1 MRVIVIGA
9 GVSGLTAAR
18 DLSVAGADVVVVDA
32 RDRIGGR
39 TWTHD
44 IGGVPVDLG
53 GSWIHGPFG
62 NPLSEEVTRA
72 GLVTRN
78 DGTWGTGMAVWVE
91 GSGWAP
97 PPVVATAVAVR
108 TDFDFD
114 EAVAGIG
121 REGTYREGIDWYLT
135 SRRLDGPSAEVAR
148 FSLEWLDA
156 ALNIGGLPYEVS
168 LTGSAAYR
176 LHAGGNSAIDG
187 GYRKL
192 VDHLAAGLD
201 IRLGESVLAI
211 EHGGPG
217 DALASTTSGTL
228 RADAVVVSVPLG
240 VLKKRS
246 ITFSPEIA
254 AHHAAAD
261 RLGMATLEKVVLRFD
276 TPVFPEHTRRI
287 SFVSDDHRFPAWA
300 DMTHHAGAPTVIAF
314 HNPRATDG
322 MESWSPERRLDEAC
336 TVLAAMVG
344 DLPEPVAAYVTDW
357 SHDPHAFGSYSFV
370 AVGSSPQDMRTLSR
384 PSSDRLFFAGEH
396 TVPEYFGTVHGAYV
410 SGIRA
415 AAEVMD

>member
-18 DLSVAGADVVVVDA
+18 DLSAAGADVVVVEA

-44 IGGVPVDLG
+44 IAGVPVDLG

-62 NPLSEEVTRA
+62 NPLSDEVTLA
-72 GLVTRN
+72 GLATRN

-108 TDFDFD
+108 TDFDFE
-114 EAVAGIG
+114 EATAALG

-135 SRRLDGPSAEVAR
+135 DRRLDGSSADVAR
-148 FSLEWLDA
+148 FSLEWLDS
-156 ALNIGGLPYEVS
+156 ALNIGGLPDEVS
-168 LTGSAAYR
+168 LTGSAAYH
-176 LHAGGNSAIDG
+176 LHSGGNAAIDG
-187 GYRKL
+187 GYRRL

-201 IRLGESVLAI
+201 IRLDESVLAI
-211 EHGGPG
+211 EHGGPV
-217 DALASTTSGTL
+217 DALVSTTSGTL
-228 RADAVVVSVPLG
+228 RADAVVVTVPLG

-246 ITFSPEIA
+246 ITFLPA
-254 AHHAAAD
+254 LPGHHAAAD

-287 SFVSDDHRFPAWA
+287 TFVSDDHRFPAWA

-314 HNPRATDG
+314 HNPRATNT
-322 MESWSPERRLDEAC
+322 MATWSSERRVEEARR
-336 TVLAAMVG
+336 VLSSMLG
-344 DLPEPVAAYVTDW
+344 DIPEPVDAHVTDW
-357 SHDPHAFGSYSFV
+357 QNDPCAYGSYSYV
-370 AVGSSPQDMRTLSR
+370 AKGSSAQDMTTLGR
-384 PSSDRLFFAGEH
+384 PGSNRLFFAGEH
-396 TVPEYFGTVHGAYV
+396 TVPEYFGTVHGAFV
-410 SGIRA
+410 SGARA
-415 AAEVMD
+415 AAALRR